1 MKTANTNT
9 AANTWTFSPETVTV
23 NGRTFPASY
32 SLARSGDVYV
42 FVTVQE
48 SADSQGIPVRMHI
61 GATMPMH
68 ADAVAAAKAAR
79 KPAKDAS
86 KAAAPAPVDK
96 PAPVQEAPTQSEPA
110 PAKAEQ
116 PAKKPVK
123 KPASPAK
130 DKPAKDASKAAAP
143 VDKPAP
149 VQEAPT
155 QSKPA
160 PVGDKSWIGT
170 TITGKGWNIAF
181 DAQAGRTRVLF
192 QATPSD
198 AQKAAIESA
207 GFFWSAAMNSWN
219 KGLTCKA
226 HRAAVAL
233 AAQLA
238 ALA

>member
-9 AANTWTFSPETVTV
+9 WTFAPETVTV

-86 KAAAPAPVDK
+86 KAAPAPVDK
-96 PAPVQEAPTQSEPA
+96 PDPVQEAPTQDKPAPAKAEQSVKKAAKKPASHAKDKPAKKASKTAAPAPVQEAPTQN
-110 PAKAEQ
+110 
-116 PAKKPVK
+116 
-123 KPASPAK
+123 
-130 DKPAKDASKAAAP
+130 
-143 VDKPAP
+143 
-149 VQEAPT
+149 
-155 QSKPA
+155 KPA

-170 TITGKGWNIAF
+170 IIAGNGWNIAF

-233 AAQLA
+233 AAELA